1 MTDFIDLLLQGRQP
15 TTSQFTAPM
24 NRIMPGEVA
33 GIPTGGQAAPIGTT
47 PSFASNLD
55 SFLSNPSGI
64 FLMNLLAQEG
74 RSLTPGPSPL
84 GAIGR
89 AGLGT
94 AQQLNQNRLLEE
106 RTRINEMQKRLMEAQ
121 IGAIPSTVALNE
133 ARAAAEGR
141 IDPVDLN
148 KTVNELAD
156 DVRTESKDFALQTAA
171 YGRIQASATDP
182 SAAGDLALIFNYMKV
197 LDPGSTVR
205 EGEFANAESS
215 GSVDDRIWGLYNKV
229 LRGTRLSDPQRADF
243 INRSARLYNS
253 AVQDQQR
260 RNDRFR
266 QRGLNA
272 KLPEAFIDPL
282 LPAAELVDIPGMS
295 NTPPVSPI
303 PQSAIAEGVTS
314 EVWNAMTDEER
325 ARFD

>member
-1 MTDFIDLLLQGRQP
+1 
-15 TTSQFTAPM
+15 
-24 NRIMPGEVA
+24 
-33 GIPTGGQAAPIGTT
+33 
-47 PSFASNLD
+47 
-55 SFLSNPSGI
+55 
-64 FLMNLLAQEG
+64 MNLLAQEG